1 MTYERLGAV
10 LNRQRKYSV
19 LDTLLLLVL
28 AVGLPLAAL
37 TVVLQLPSVPMPS
50 TQPAIEQPAS
60 PDRYTANLLIDAPD
74 GVQQIQ

>member
-1 MTYERLGAV
+1 MTYERLGAI

-37 TVVLQLPSVPMPS
+37 TVILQLPSVPMPA

-74 GVQQIQ
+74 GVQSIQ

>member
-19 LDTLLLLVL
+19 LDTMLMLVL

-37 TVVLQLPSVPMPS
+37 TVILALPSVPMPAV
-50 TQPAIEQPAS
+50 QPAIEQPAS
-60 PDRYTANLLIDAPD
+60 PDRYTANLLVDAPD
-74 GVQQIQ
+74 GAQTIQ